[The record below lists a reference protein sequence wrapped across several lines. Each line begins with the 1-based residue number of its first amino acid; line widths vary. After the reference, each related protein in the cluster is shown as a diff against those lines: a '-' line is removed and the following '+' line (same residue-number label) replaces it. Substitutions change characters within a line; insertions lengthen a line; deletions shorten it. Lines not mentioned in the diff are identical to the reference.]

1 MGEQEART
9 PAAGKNGG
17 KRELLTRERMLERLS
32 LEKKMTWGL
41 LAFALAVLLVLAVAL
56 GLIMR
61 AVDGP
66 SMTPGYIVI
75 GAIAFCIALGLTISN
90 LKSGKDA
97 KRIAAGDFF
106 ISMETLRKK
115 TVANGRTE
123 AETAYMLWFV
133 LSDTGE
139 EKRFR
144 TTKELLDRAQVGE
157 SYYLIRCGG
166 RVVDWLPASR
176 WELDGEL
183 QGYLRSPKA

>member
-41 LAFALAVLLVLAVAL
+41 LVYALAVLLVLAVAL

-90 LKSGKDA
+90 LKSGRDA

-123 AETAYMLWFV
+123 AETAY
-133 LSDTGE
+133 
-139 EKRFR
+139 KRFR

-183 QGYLRSPKA
+183 QSYLRSPKA